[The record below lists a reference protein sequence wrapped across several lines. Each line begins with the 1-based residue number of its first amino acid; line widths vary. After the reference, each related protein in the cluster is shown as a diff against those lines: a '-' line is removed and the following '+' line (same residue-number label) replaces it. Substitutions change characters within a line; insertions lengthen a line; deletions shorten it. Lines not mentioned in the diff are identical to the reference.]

1 MKIKPSMKFQKKNE
15 YAVKQISLGIGIG
28 VSKAAEDHMNS
39 GEPGPPLDHTY
50 MHKHTPPAV
59 YQQDQAPN

>member
-1 MKIKPSMKFQKKNE
+1 
-15 YAVKQISLGIGIG
+15 
-28 VSKAAEDHMNS
+28 MNS